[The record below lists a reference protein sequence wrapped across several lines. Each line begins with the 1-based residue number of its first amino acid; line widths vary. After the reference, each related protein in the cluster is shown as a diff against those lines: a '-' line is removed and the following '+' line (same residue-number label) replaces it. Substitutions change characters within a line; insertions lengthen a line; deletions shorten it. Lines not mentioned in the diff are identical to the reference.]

1 MTQFTTTTERLL
13 VAIDV
18 AKRVHEVLVM
28 WPSSKTRSFRVPN
41 TRDEFERL
49 SSFLRGQGLPIRAAL
64 EPTADF
70 HRLIAH
76 WLHRHGV
83 EMHLASSLACARV
96 REAMFNSWDKND
108 RKDARVIMYLLSQ
121 ELTKPFHDPLVHGH
135 MHLQE
140 LANTHHHIS
149 KIRTRCYH
157 SLLNHYLPL
166 FFPEFERYMHS
177 SRAEWFCRFLLT
189 FPTPGSVTALSR
201 DEFVNQAWDVIGRK
215 TSKRHLLEDIYHT
228 AQHSIALPVPQDD
241 LAIDTFK
248 IQVRRY
254 HELTKHILHLQERAE
269 QALKG
274 NPDYHRLRTIP
285 GVGPIISL
293 IILAESGD
301 LRRFPHH
308 RQYLSFCGFNLSAAQ
323 SGQSQGR
330 YRMSKR
336 GNARLRY
343 AYWLAAVVAIR
354 QRENSFQQKY
364 KRYIAKD
371 PANADLKRKAYSA
384 IAAKMARV
392 AHSLIKRGDDYRG
405 YHETGI
411 PGGGT

>member
-1 MTQFTTTTERLL
+1 M
-13 VAIDV
+13 
-18 AKRVHEVLVM
+18 
-28 WPSSKTRSFRVPN
+28 
-41 TRDEFERL
+41 
-49 SSFLRGQGLPIRAAL
+49 
-64 EPTADF
+64 
-70 HRLIAH
+70 
-76 WLHRHGV
+76 
-83 EMHLASSLACARV
+83 
-96 REAMFNSWDKND
+96 
-108 RKDARVIMYLLSQ
+108 
-121 ELTKPFHDPLVHGH
+121 
-135 MHLQE
+135 
-140 LANTHHHIS
+140 
-149 KIRTRCYH
+149 
-157 SLLNHYLPL
+157 
-166 FFPEFERYMHS
+166 
-177 SRAEWFCRFLLT
+177 LT
-189 FPTPGSVTALSR
+189 FPSPGSITALSR
-201 DEFVNQAWDVIGRK
+201 DEFVSQAWDVIGRK
-215 TSKRHLLEDIYHT
+215 TSKRRLLEDIYHT

-254 HELTKHILHLQERAE
+254 PELTKHILHLQERAE

-285 GVGPIISL
+285 GIGPIISL

-301 LRRFPHH
+301 LRRFSHH
-308 RQYLSFCGFNLSAAQ
+308 RQYLAFCGFNLSAAQ

-364 KRYIAKD
+364 NRYIAKD